1 MGDSSPKEIVR
12 RGWNEV
18 STIYR
23 ADTCT
28 TDAFGHDIEDHNKWL
43 KPLLARLKTGSKVL
57 DLGCGCGVPDAQL
70 LSRRF
75 EVVGV
80 DISEVQIARA
90 RRLVPQATFFHSD
103 MTRIRFLNASFDGAI
118 CFYSIIH
125 VPLAEQPDLI
135 DRVGRWIRP
144 GGPFVMIA
152 GATPWTG
159 TEANWLGS
167 GSEMY
172 LEPRWWRLVRAMAR
186 ACGLRDSATGD
197 HSGGRNWTRT
207 TRVPET
213 EGLSAGSL
221 VSAILGGWSRLV
233 HRADQAGIVQYQL
246 NARPRFFGGSTRPS
260 AWKETDTFDRWPRA
274 LGLSRLISA

>member
-1 MGDSSPKEIVR
+1 MDDSSPKEIVR

-172 LEPRWWRLVRAMAR
+172 WSHAGGDSYAQWLEHAGFEIRRRGIIPE
-186 ACGLRDSATGD
+186 GETG
-197 HSGGRNWTRT
+197 HELLECRKRKG
-207 TRVPET
+207 
-213 EGLSAGSL
+213 
-221 VSAILGGWSRLV
+221 
-233 HRADQAGIVQYQL
+233 
-246 NARPRFFGGSTRPS
+246 
-260 AWKETDTFDRWPRA
+260 
-274 LGLSRLISA
+274 